1 MFNVIINTFVII
13 VIIFFFF
20 LLTILLILGFPV
32 SSGFLFYSFGFLKKF
47 KLYLALLLVWVCM
60 CV

>member
-13 VIIFFFF
+13 VIIFFF

-32 SSGFLFYSFGFLKKF
+32 SSGFLFYSFGFLKKL